1 MTTYRARCGATIVR
15 DVTPG
20 PFASVRERLAD
31 YIEAQNPGPIN
42 GNVNAA
48 SAFRLAANRVR
59 LWQEEGTYELRVL
72 EVVLE
77 QPVVRAVGVRGA
89 GSAHQF
95 VKLPGDRRYRI
106 EVDPTATDPDEL
118 TLELEAE

>member
-1 MTTYRARCGATIVR
+1 MKAPSP

-20 PFASVRERLAD
+20 EFAVRSARHH
-31 YIEAQNPGPIN
+31 QGSGPAARN
-42 GNVNAA
+42 GNVHAA
-48 SAFRLAANRVR
+48 TIFHINANRVR
-59 LWQEEGTYELRVL
+59 LWQEEGTY
-72 EVVLE
+72 
-77 QPVVRAVGVRGA
+77 
-89 GSAHQF
+89 SAHQF

>member
-1 MTTYRARCGATIVR
+1 MTTYRARCGALIVR

-20 PFASVRERLAD
+20 EFRSVRERLAD
-31 YIEAQNPGPIN
+31 HLEAQNPGPIN

-59 LWQEEGTYELRVL
+59 LWQEEGTY
-72 EVVLE
+72 
-77 QPVVRAVGVRGA
+77 
-89 GSAHQF
+89 SAHQF

-118 TLELEAE
+118 TLELDAE

>member
-1 MTTYRARCGATIVR
+1 MTTYRARCGALIVR
-15 DVTPG
+15 DVAPG
-20 PFASVRERLAD
+20 EFRSVRERLAD
-31 YIEAQNPGPIN
+31 YIEAQNPGPVN

-59 LWQEEGTYELRVL
+59 LWQEEGTY
-72 EVVLE
+72 
-77 QPVVRAVGVRGA
+77 
-89 GSAHQF
+89 SAHQF

>member
-15 DVTPG
+15 DVEPG
-20 PFASVRERLAD
+20 PFVSVRERLAAHL
-31 YIEAQNPGPIN
+31 EAQAPPPRN
-42 GNVNAA
+42 GNVHAA

-59 LWQEEGTYELRVL
+59 LWQEEGTY
-72 EVVLE
+72 
-77 QPVVRAVGVRGA
+77 
-89 GSAHQF
+89 SAHQF

-118 TLELEAE
+118 TLELDPE

>member
-1 MTTYRARCGATIVR
+1 MTTYRARCGALIVR

-20 PFASVRERLAD
+20 EFRSVRERLAD

-59 LWQEEGTYELRVL
+59 LWQVTARPFWD
-72 EVVLE
+72 
-77 QPVVRAVGVRGA
+77 PVTGA
-89 GSAHQF
+89 AIAHLG
-95 VKLPGDRRYRI
+95 LPILPDG
-106 EVDPTATDPDEL
+106 AT
-118 TLELEAE
+118 

>member
-1 MTTYRARCGATIVR
+1 MTTYRARCGALIVR

-20 PFASVRERLAD
+20 EFRSVRERLAD

-48 SAFRLAANRVR
+48 RAFRLAANRVR
-59 LWQEEGTYELRVL
+59 LWQEEGAYL
-72 EVVLE
+72 
-77 QPVVRAVGVRGA
+77 A
-89 GSAHQF
+89 SQF
-95 VKLPGDRRYRI
+95 VKIGDRRYRI

>member
-15 DVTPG
+15 DVAPG
-20 PFASVRERLAD
+20 PFVSVRERLAD
-31 YIEAQNPGPIN
+31 HLEAQAPPPRN

-59 LWQEEGTYELRVL
+59 LWQEEGAYL
-72 EVVLE
+72 
-77 QPVVRAVGVRGA
+77 A
-89 GSAHQF
+89 SQF
-95 VKLPGDRRYRI
+95 VKIGDRRYRI

-118 TLELEAE
+118 TLPVE

>member
-20 PFASVRERLAD
+20 EFRSVRERLAD
-31 YIEAQNPGPIN
+31 YIEAQNPGPIR

-48 SAFRLAANRVR
+48 TAYRLAANRVR
-59 LWQEEGTYELRVL
+59 LWQPEDVG
-72 EVVLE
+72 
-77 QPVVRAVGVRGA
+77 QP
-89 GSAHQF
+89 HQF

-106 EVDPTATDPDEL
+106 EVAPEPAPDPTP
-118 TLELEAE
+118 TLELE